1 MLKVYVKDYGWRGS
15 TVVIAESREEAVE
28 MMRGTYNFDKD
39 LKAEDLEEYEITPG
53 VVWEDLGD
61 T

>member
-1 MLKVYVKDYGWRGS
+1 MLKIYIKDYGWRGS
-15 TVVIAESREEAVE
+15 TIVVAESREDALE
-28 MMRGTYNFDKD
+28 MMRGTYNFDAD
-39 LKAEDLEEYEITPG
+39 LKAEDLEENEIVSG